1 MRAMANLS
9 HPIRFGIQVP
19 QQNTTWPEMLSLWQ
33 EVDTLGYDSAWVFD
47 HFLPIFSDPTGPCLE
62 GWTALSA
69 LAMASSNVRI
79 GVMVTGNTYR
89 HPAVLAKMAT
99 TVDIV
104 SGGRLILGIGAGWFD
119 LEHQQYG
126 MTFPSMGGRLQRLD
140 ESLEMIKLLWTQDR
154 ANFTGRHYRL
164 QNASF
169 NPKPLQ
175 KPHPPI
181 LVGATGENIALGI
194 VARHA
199 QMWNSFGTPEV
210 FRHKIARLT
219 DHCERI
225 GRDPATIEKT
235 VLLPGLF
242 DLKEARQ
249 QVDAYVA
256 VGVTHLMFS
265 VSPKDRDL
273 VRRFAAEV
281 ASAYRS

>member
-1 MRAMANLS
+1 
-9 HPIRFGIQVP
+9 
-19 QQNTTWPEMLSLWQ
+19 
-33 EVDTLGYDSAWVFD
+33 
-47 HFLPIFSDPTGPCLE
+47 
-62 GWTALSA
+62 
-69 LAMASSNVRI
+69 
-79 GVMVTGNTYR
+79 
-89 HPAVLAKMAT
+89 
-99 TVDIV
+99 
-104 SGGRLILGIGAGWFD
+104 
-119 LEHQQYG
+119 
-126 MTFPSMGGRLQRLD
+126 
-140 ESLEMIKLLWTQDR
+140 MIKLLWTQDR

-281 ASAYRS
+281 VPAYRS

>member
-1 MRAMANLS
+1 MRAMAHLS

-19 QQNTTWPEMLSLWQ
+19 QQNTTWPEMLALWQ
-33 EVDTLGYDSAWVFD
+33 EVDTLGYDTAWVFD

-62 GWTALSA
+62 GWSALSA
-69 LAMASSNVRI
+69 LAMASRKVRI

-89 HPAVLAKMAT
+89 SPAVLAKMAT

-104 SGGRLILGIGAGWFD
+104 SGGRLILGIGAGWFE
-119 LEHQQYG
+119 LEHQQFG

-140 ESLEMIKLLWTQDR
+140 ESLEMIKLLWTQER
-154 ANFTGRHYRL
+154 ANFTGRHYHL

-181 LVGATGENIALGI
+181 LVGAAGENIALGI

-199 QMWNSFGTPEV
+199 QMWNCIGTPEV
-210 FRHKIARLT
+210 FRHKIGRLT

-235 VLLPGLF
+235 VLLTGLF
-242 DLKEARQ
+242 DLKDARR
-249 QVDAYVA
+249 QVDAYLA
-256 VGVTHLMFS
+256 VGVTHLIFS
-265 VSPKDRDL
+265 GSAKDRDF

-281 ASAYRS
+281 VPTYRT